1 MSLELNLQELEGILR
16 KEDEFIEM
24 IIDAVIE
31 RAEEIQYTGLNIID
45 SPVIC
50 YPEIYSRKDKS
61 ESIRKKLRKLPEKQT
76 LVKISLEEYSLEC
89 KISLEV
95 LSRFILVETRDGQR
109 FYISEND
116 RLRNRDKIDKI
127 KKTVRENPNVKGIVV
142 TLSLNINGYTI
153 SVNAL
158 KLISDAITNGFGDEV
173 KRVLLLIKMLFTN
186 ELSHEEFIS
195 QIREVIERCSSKNVW
210 VASVVGSAHQKI
222 RFAEV

>member
-1 MSLELNLQELEGILR
+1 MSLELSLQEIEGILR
-16 KEDEFIEM
+16 KEDEFVKM
-24 IIDAVIE
+24 IIEAVIE
-31 RAEEIQYTGLNIID
+31 KAEEIQHAGLNILD

-61 ESIRKKLRKLPEKQT
+61 ESIRKKLRKLPEKRT

-116 RLRNRDKIDKI
+116 RQRNRDKI

-173 KRVLLLIKMLFTN
+173 KKVLLLIKMLFTN

-195 QIREVIERCSSKNVW
+195 QIREVIRCCSSKNVW

>member
-1 MSLELNLQELEGILR
+1 MSLELSLQEIEGILR
-16 KEDEFIEM
+16 REDEFIEM
-24 IIDAVIE
+24 IIEAVIKK
-31 RAEEIQYTGLNIID
+31 AEEIQRAGLNILD

-89 KISLEV
+89 RISLEV
-95 LSRFILVETRDGQR
+95 LSRFVLVETRDGQR

-116 RLRNRDKIDKI
+116 KRRNIDKI

-142 TLSLNINGYTI
+142 TLSLNVNGYTI

-158 KLISDAITNGFGDEV
+158 KLISDAIANGFGDEV
-173 KRVLLLIKMLFTN
+173 KRILLLIKMLLTN
-186 ELSHEEFIS
+186 ELSHEEFIF
-195 QIREVIERCSSKNVW
+195 QIREVIRRCSSKNVW